1 MSLIAIVVT
10 LNAGYDAEKQ
20 KMIDLGIKVGDRFT
34 VRTVDMGQS
43 NTSIYLEEHS
53 SSFNSVFFEFEEN
66 GEEINIYSDP
76 RYNPYLSMYDNCDE
90 KTYNKFKTNTNKIF
104 NWT

>member
-34 VRTVDMGQS
+34 IRSIDMGQS
-43 NTSIYLEEHS
+43 STSIYLIEHS
-53 SSFNSVFFEFEEN
+53 GHFNSVFFDFEEN
-66 GEEINIYSDP
+66 NEKLNIYVDS
-76 RYNPYLSMYDNCDE
+76 RFNPYL
-90 KTYNKFKTNTNKIF
+90 
-104 NWT
+104 